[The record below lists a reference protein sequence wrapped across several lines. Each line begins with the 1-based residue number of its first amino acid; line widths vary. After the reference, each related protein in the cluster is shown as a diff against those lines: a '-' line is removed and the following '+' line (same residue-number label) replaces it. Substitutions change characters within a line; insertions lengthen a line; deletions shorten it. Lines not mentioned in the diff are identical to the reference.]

1 MGQQLQEEKNL
12 LWSLS
17 LANWGFHFS
26 MLFFG
31 FLPLFFFFS
40 TSPPP
45 PPSPSFFFVL
55 DAKGP
60 MKPGKCKAMKL
71 GTWLF
76 RLDSKKEKESGRRVT
91 CS

>member
-26 MLFFG
+26 VISLVFF
-31 FLPLFFFFS
+31 LFFFIFS
-40 TSPPP
+40 TPPP
-45 PPSPSFFFVL
+45 FFFVL
-55 DAKGP
+55 DSKGL